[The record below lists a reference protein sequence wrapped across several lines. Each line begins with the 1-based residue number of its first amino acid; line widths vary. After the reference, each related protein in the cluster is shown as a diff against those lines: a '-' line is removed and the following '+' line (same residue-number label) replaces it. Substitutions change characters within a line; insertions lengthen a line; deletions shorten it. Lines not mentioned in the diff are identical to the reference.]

1 MGKCKCGCGRRVAYS
16 GTYCAGHAPAGTS
29 RDPHGKNKAANAKWN
44 PISNAKWNPINAPI
58 NSAKVQKCAEDEA
71 VKRIN
76 EMSKNEKAL
85 TLAEAK
91 QCVAVMII
99 KLRACARIFVSAL
112 SRINPVLSFIH
123 TIE

>member
-1 MGKCKCGCGRRVAYS
+1 
-16 GTYCAGHAPAGTS
+16 
-29 RDPHGKNKAANAKWN
+29 
-44 PISNAKWNPINAPI
+44 
-58 NSAKVQKCAEDEA
+58 

-112 SRINPVLSFIH
+112 SRINACFLSS

>member
-1 MGKCKCGCGRRVAYS
+1 MEPQY
-16 GTYCAGHAPAGTS
+16 
-29 RDPHGKNKAANAKWN
+29 